1 MTCSTCCRSVV
12 MNVLQRIECDSSA
25 ESDVSEA
32 ENDFN
37 KASDDRDWC
46 ESSHESDIVPSSSSS
61 STSRSASL
69 EGASNLQSL
78 STSSAVSLL
87 SMLKAPTPSSLS
99 RKRKIA
105 RNRPVVGKKR
115 VKSTN
120 SQSNPK
126 TIKPQ
131 QRVNE
136 YPKETFTVES
146 GKLFCQGCC
155 EELHQKRA
163 ASSITLSLVSM
174 VRARKG

>member
-1 MTCSTCCRSVV
+1 
-12 MNVLQRIECDSSA
+12 MNVLERIECDSSA
-25 ESDVSEA
+25 ESNVSKA

-69 EGASNLQSL
+69 EGASNSQSL

-87 SMLKAPTPSSLS
+87 SVLKAPTPSNLS
-99 RKRKIA
+99 RKRKIT
-105 RNRPVVGKKR
+105 RNQPVVGKKR
-115 VKSTN
+115 AKSTN

-126 TIKPQ
+126 TVKPQ

-136 YPKETFTVES
+136 YP
-146 GKLFCQGCC
+146 
-155 EELHQKRA
+155 
-163 ASSITLSLVSM
+163 
-174 VRARKG
+174 